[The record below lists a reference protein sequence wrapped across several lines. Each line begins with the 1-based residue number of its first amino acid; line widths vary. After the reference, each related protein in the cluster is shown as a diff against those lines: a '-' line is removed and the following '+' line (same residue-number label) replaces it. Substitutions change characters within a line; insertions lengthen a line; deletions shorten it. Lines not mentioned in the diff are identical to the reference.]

1 MRLQARDGSIE
12 KSRKVGKLHWDVTT
26 VSASSSLTANSF
38 PLLFSPAIS
47 YSAMID
53 LALTYAPKRVTSRSV
68 LAWRAENRVKLAALI
83 FRFFLFESPYLQS
96 YMFLYLHIARVN
108 FPFRFP
114 TSQPLFKSEEKETK
128 V

>member
-53 LALTYAPKRVTSRSV
+53 LALTYATKRGTRGP
-68 LAWRAENRVKLAALI
+68 WRAENRVKLAALI